1 MSASDYWIMKWCQ
14 RRKRMS
20 IFPSKCCFS
29 NRNLSIFLN
38 PKLGGGAKIKIY
50 PRNLT
55 FSLVPDASQ
64 QQKTSATSFPLL
76 WHHRPV
82 EIFTH
87 HLSATASPCRCP
99 GFVWVLF
106 LHRDHRLRHNINQR
120 LDIEGS
126 HRAFF
131 KNLVCFKSQPACFHH
146 CFPASVFLCE
156 EVYWKAIMFASSF
169 HRTAS
174 RLITAEMKWSKNM
187 TTTSKESNSLIV
199 L

>member
-1 MSASDYWIMKWCQ
+1 MKCCQ
-14 RRKRMS
+14 RRERMS
-20 IFPSKCCFS
+20 IFPTKSRCS
-29 NRNLSIFLN
+29 NQNLSILLN

-99 GFVWVLF
+99 GFVWVPF

-126 HRAFF
+126 HHAFF
-131 KNLVCFKSQPACFHH
+131 KNLVCFKKAACVLSPLFS
-146 CFPASVFLCE
+146 SVGLFMWRSLLESHYVCIIFFTGPGQSPNNS
-156 EVYWKAIMFASSF
+156 WN
-169 HRTAS
+169 
-174 RLITAEMKWSKNM
+174 EMVQKYDNHF
-187 TTTSKESNSLIV
+187 
-199 L
+199 